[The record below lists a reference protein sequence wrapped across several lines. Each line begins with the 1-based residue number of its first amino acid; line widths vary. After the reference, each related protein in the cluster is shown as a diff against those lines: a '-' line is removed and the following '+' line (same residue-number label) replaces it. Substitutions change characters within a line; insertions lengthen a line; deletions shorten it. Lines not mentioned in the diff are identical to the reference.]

1 MKLSQREKSLILG
14 MVLGDGYLQPT
25 GKNNARLR
33 LEHGRSQGFYLE
45 WKVKSLAS
53 LFSGKPKTLTRLHPL
68 SHKTYG
74 YVRHQSH
81 STPVLGKLRHEF
93 YPEGK
98 KRLPSSI
105 IEKLDP
111 LSLAVWYMDDG
122 YYYLRDR
129 CGYLYLGNVT
139 RSEAEI
145 ARQSMAKFSI
155 EAKILI
161 KKKGF
166 ALYFAPPEILKLKT
180 LVGKFILP
188 GFAYKLP
195 S

>member
-1 MKLSQREKSLILG
+1 

-33 LEHGRSQGFYLE
+33 LEHGQNQRSYLS
-45 WKVKSLAS
+45 WKVRSLAT
-53 LFSGKPKTLTRLHPL
+53 LFSGKPKTLNRLHPL
-68 SHKTYG
+68 SKKVYG

-81 STPVLGKLRHEF
+81 SSPVLGKLRHEF

-98 KRLPSSI
+98 KIIPPSI
-105 IEKLDP
+105 ISKLDP

-122 YYYLRDR
+122 YYYRRDR

-139 RSEAEI
+139 
-145 ARQSMAKFSI
+145 QD
-155 EAKILI
+155 EAKIACQSIAKFFVEARILP

-166 ALYFAPPEILKLKT
+166 ALYFSPLEILKLKA

-188 GFAYKLP
+188 EFTYKLP